1 MLRCFYFT
9 NVSGAADEIKGI
21 INLCIG
27 GSVVVVNHNFTY
39 PLGSAEISEKYPRRD
54 SINSYV
60 YYCHISVTSKSHH

>member
-27 GSVVVVNHNFTY
+27 GSVVV
-39 PLGSAEISEKYPRRD
+39 GGEKSSNPHGLLLYVSLTFPGKD
-54 SINSYV
+54 S
-60 YYCHISVTSKSHH
+60 HTFSKIRKIP